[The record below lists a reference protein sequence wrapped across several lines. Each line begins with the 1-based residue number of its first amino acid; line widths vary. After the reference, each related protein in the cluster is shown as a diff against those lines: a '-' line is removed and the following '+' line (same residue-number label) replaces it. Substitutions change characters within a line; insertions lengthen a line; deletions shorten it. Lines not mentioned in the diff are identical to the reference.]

1 MTDRGIDLV
10 DVYIGSE
17 GVLTGSA
24 RALQEAR
31 DHSEKLVKRQD
42 VERRQRVLD
51 RKRRALESRIAALRA
66 EFETEEEDLKQLLEA
81 DEGRERSIAD
91 SRTDMGRRRRS
102 AQGQRGHREALND
115 DE

>member
-81 DEGRERSIAD
+81 DEGLERSIAD
-91 SRTDMGRRRRS
+91 SRTDIGRRRRS
-102 AQGQRGHREALND
+102 AQGQRDHRETLND